1 MMTFENKQWI
11 PDNFWTTLSH
21 RGALKLHHQSLDIF
35 LNSNGFSMDYPWA
48 LPVQSLFA
56 FVLYLR
62 VHKSMLFPAVHDQV
76 IGISM
81 SDPFRVDI
89 NAWLCYAEAYAGV
102 LFLAFLD
109 KFSLQ
114 HFHMCKPVFSRNFH
128 LMLKDFFWL

>member
-1 MMTFENKQWI
+1 MTFENKQWI

-35 LNSNGFSMDYPWA
+35 LNSNVFSMDYPWA

-62 VHKSMLFPAVHDQV
+62 VHKSMLFPAVHDQA

-89 NAWLCYAEAYAGV
+89 NAWLCYAEAS
-102 LFLAFLD
+102 F
-109 KFSLQ
+109 
-114 HFHMCKPVFSRNFH
+114 MCFPVDY
-128 LMLKDFFWL
+128 MDFVSIKNR